1 MREVW
6 KDIKDYEGLYQ
17 VSNLGRIKSLSRF
30 HYTGWGKNKGYIKK
44 EKILTQTLLSI
55 GYYIVTLCKNGE
67 SKKMFVH
74 RLVAQA
80 FLDNLNNF
88 PCINHKDENK
98 LNNYVDNLEWCTHCY
113 NNNYGTK
120 KERIAKN
127 VSIKINQYDLNGNFI
142 KTWNNA
148 KEVGETFKKNSTH
161 ICQVCN
167 GKRKTTLG
175 FKWNYCREEE

>member
-1 MREVW
+1 MKEVW

-98 LNNYVDNLEWCTHCY
+98 LNNNVNNLEWCSIKY
-113 NNNYGTK
+113 NVNYGNCITK
-120 KERIAKN
+120 RANSKKKPVQRIDKDGNIYTYLSATDAGKELG
-127 VSIKINQYDLNGNFI
+127 INPNFI
-142 KTWNNA
+142 SRCCTGERKTLYGETWN
-148 KEVGETFKKNSTH
+148 F
-161 ICQVCN
+161 I
-167 GKRKTTLG
+167 
-175 FKWNYCREEE
+175 